1 MGSGTA
7 GAHTGRCP
15 LCRFPTAALDPRPER
30 LSAATLAAIHD
41 HHPSWDI
48 EQGLCPQCLDLYEA
62 RYGETS
68 HVGCG

>member
-1 MGSGTA
+1 MTS
-7 GAHTGRCP
+7 
-15 LCRFPTAALDPRPER
+15 PTFTPHGEPSLNRLS
-30 LSAATLAAIHD
+30 LSAATIAAIHD
-41 HHPSWDI
+41 HHPSWDV